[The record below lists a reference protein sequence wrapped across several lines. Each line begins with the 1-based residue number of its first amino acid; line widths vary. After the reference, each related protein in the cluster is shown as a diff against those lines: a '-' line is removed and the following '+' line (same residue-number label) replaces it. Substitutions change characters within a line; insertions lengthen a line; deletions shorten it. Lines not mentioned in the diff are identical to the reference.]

1 MDGVR
6 AGTRQ
11 ELDLPLDV
19 GPVRVVPY
27 VLGDL
32 TYWQEDVKGNDKLRL
47 YGQTGV
53 RATMPMWKADPTVQ
67 SELFNL
73 NGLAHKVVFETEFF
87 WADASQDL
95 ERRDSAGNILAGLPL
110 YDPLDDDSQEHFR
123 RRFVDDTFRGGIN
136 DFVPL
141 PFDERFYALRSGMQ
155 SWVTAPSAEIADD
168 LMIGRFAIRQ
178 RWQTKRGMPGEQRI
192 IDWITFDVEGT
203 FFPRAQR
210 DNFGAKLGMWNYD
223 FRWHVG
229 DRLTFLSDGFF
240 DFFNQGLRT
249 VSIGSQLSRPEI
261 GYLYVGFRT
270 IEGPIS
276 SNVLSAALT
285 YRMSEK
291 WIATAG
297 TSYDFSSTGNI
308 GQSLAFTRI
317 GESFLIRVG
326 INSDISRGNVGAV
339 LGIEPRFFPNNRLG
353 MVAGVRVPPAGARG
367 LE

>member
-1 MDGVR
+1 M
-6 AGTRQ
+6 
-11 ELDLPLDV
+11 
-19 GPVRVVPY
+19 
-27 VLGDL
+27 
-32 TYWQEDVKGNDKLRL
+32 
-47 YGQTGV
+47 
-53 RATMPMWKADPTVQ
+53 
-67 SELFNL
+67 LF
-73 NGLAHKVVFETEFF
+73 
-87 WADASQDL
+87 
-95 ERRDSAGNILAGLPL
+95 
-110 YDPLDDDSQEHFR
+110 
-123 RRFVDDTFRGGIN
+123 
-136 DFVPL
+136 
-141 PFDERFYALRSGMQ
+141 RS
-155 SWVTAPSAEIADD
+155 
-168 LMIGRFAIRQ
+168 
-178 RWQTKRGMPGEQRI
+178 GEQRI
-192 IDWITFDVEGT
+192 IDWITLDLEGM

-210 DNFGAKLGMWNYD
+210 DNFGNKLGMWNYD

-249 VSIGSQLSRPEI
+249 VSIGGQLSRPEI

-339 LGIEPRFFPNNRLG
+339 LGIEPRFFPSNRLG

-367 LE
+367 LD